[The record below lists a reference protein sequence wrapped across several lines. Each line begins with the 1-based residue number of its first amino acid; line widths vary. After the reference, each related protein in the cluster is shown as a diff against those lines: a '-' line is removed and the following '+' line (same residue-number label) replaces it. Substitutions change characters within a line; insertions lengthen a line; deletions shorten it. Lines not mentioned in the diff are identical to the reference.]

1 MGVQDLLITPF
12 YLIVLLAVAYA
23 LRPACTTAQTKRF
36 FLPALAV
43 RFFGAI
49 MLGVIYQFHYGGGD
63 TFNYFDHGSKYIWQG
78 FMDDPLLGVNMLL
91 DGGGQRQPET
101 FQYTQHIWYYRD
113 PASFMIVRIVA
124 FIDIFTLHTYSATAL
139 FFAAFSFSG
148 VWALYSAVQQ
158 KYPQHTKWLAYG
170 VLFMPSVVFWG
181 SGILKDTVTLG
192 ALGWMT
198 WALIRWIDLGQKGWK
213 EVTVL
218 VLSFLLIYHIKI
230 YIVICFV
237 PMVGIW
243 LLFKNLK
250 RVRSMP
256 LKILVAPFLIVL
268 FAVGGF
274 LALQQISA
282 DNAKYSLDNVAE
294 QARITA
300 YDIRYGWG
308 AREEGDGGY
317 DIGIPD
323 GTVGGMVQ
331 LMPKA
336 IVVSL
341 FRPFPW
347 EVRNPFMLLAALE
360 ALVVLFFT
368 LKFLVRKGGIGRLL
382 ADPFLVFC
390 FFFALLFAFAVGVS
404 AFNFG
409 TLLRYKIPLMPFYVI
424 VLVVLQPLTV
434 RRRSTILHEN
444 HH

>member
-1 MGVQDLLITPF
+1 MGLQDLLITPF
-12 YLIVLLAVAYA
+12 YMVLFMGAAYL
-23 LRPACTTAQTKRF
+23 LRGKLTNSETKKY
-36 FLPALAV
+36 FLPALSI

-63 TFNYFDHGSKYIWQG
+63 TFNYFENGSKWIWEG
-78 FMDDPLLGVNMLL
+78 FIDDPILGIKMLFES
-91 DGGGQRQPET
+91 GGDRQLET

-113 PASFMIVRIVA
+113 HASFLVVRIVA
-124 FIDIFTLHTYSATAL
+124 FLDIFTLHTYSATAL

-148 VWALYSAVQQ
+148 MWALYSAVQQ

-170 VLFMPSVVFWG
+170 ILFLPSVVFWG

-198 WALIRWIDLGQKGWK
+198 WALIRWIDFKQKGWK
-213 EVTVL
+213 EVVAFT
-218 VLSFLLIYHIKI
+218 LSFLLIYTIKI
-230 YIVICFV
+230 YIIICFV
-237 PMVGIW
+237 PLVGTW

-250 RVRSMP
+250 RVRSGA
-256 LKILVAPFLIVL
+256 LKILVAPILLAL
-268 FAVGGF
+268 FGLGGF
-274 LALQQISA
+274 FAMQQISS
-282 DNAKYSLDNVAE
+282 DNSKYSLDNVAQ
-294 QARITA
+294 QAQITA

-308 AREEGDGGY
+308 AREGGDGGY

-323 GTVGGMVQ
+323 GTLGGMVQ

-336 IVVSL
+336 IIVSL

-360 ALVVLFFT
+360 ALLVIYFT
-368 LKFLVRKGGIGRLL
+368 LKFVFGKAGVTRLF

-390 FFFALLFAFAVGVS
+390 FFFSLLFAFAVGVS

-424 VLVVLQPLTV
+424 VLVVMQGIHRKEKALK
-434 RRRSTILHEN
+434 
-444 HH
+444 